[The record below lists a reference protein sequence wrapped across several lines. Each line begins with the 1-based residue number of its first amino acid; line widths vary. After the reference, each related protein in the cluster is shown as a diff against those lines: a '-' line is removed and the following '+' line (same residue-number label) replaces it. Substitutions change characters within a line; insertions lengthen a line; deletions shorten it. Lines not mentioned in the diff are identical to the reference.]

1 MTETT
6 KTKTGRLNAYFKNIK
21 STFRLKNC
29 INYMVV
35 AALGI
40 LFAVLS
46 LTDNL
51 QRSDQ
56 LLLEKIAYSIILAL
70 SLNLVVGFLGELSL
84 GHAAFMG
91 LGAYI
96 GCYMQ
101 HYVYTGLTAASP
113 FASLLLTMLVGGL
126 VAAVFGF
133 IVGLPALR
141 LKGDYLAIVTL
152 AFGEIVKTVFQNS
165 DTFGGAIGL
174 QVQRYPL
181 KYLFIVGFAMVLV
194 TMFVIQNLVK
204 SKQGR
209 AITAIRDDEIAARA
223 MGVNV
228 TYYKLTV
235 FVIAAFFAGIAGVLF
250 GNSQNVFRSNTF
262 DYNYSINILVMVVLG
277 GMGSIN
283 GSIVAAALVSWIN
296 TVLSK
301 YLSGDLAALQN
312 VIYALVL
319 IGIVI
324 FKNSPKFKKLRD
336 KYNFAALGGFLSAK
350 ITAGKAGRGA
360 GKSEDARALPQEDG
374 SDDVSDEQAKTSAP
388 SAVGEIVS
396 VCKESAENA
405 EDCADGRYVLE
416 ARNLGISFGGLNAVK
431 DFNLHIKNRELYG
444 LIGPN
449 GAGKTTV
456 FNLLTG
462 VYKPTSGEFFLNGK
476 PLVGKGQAAINRA
489 GIARTFQNIRIF
501 NDMTVIRNVMV
512 GLENDPLYRCSLFS
526 GVFRTPRYYETVI
539 AMRRKAKE
547 LLRVFGLEE
556 ERNQMARNLP
566 YGKQRKL
573 EIARALATNPKLLLL
588 DEPAAGMNPYETQE
602 LMETIRLVRDKFGV
616 TILLIEH
623 DMKLVSGI
631 CDRVTV
637 LNFGVT
643 LAQGDTKEVLKAPE
657 VVRAYLGG
665 E

>member
-1 MTETT
+1 
-6 KTKTGRLNAYFKNIK
+6 
-21 STFRLKNC
+21 
-29 INYMVV
+29 MVV

-40 LFAVLS
+40 LFTVLS

-209 AITAIRDDEIAARA
+209 AITAVRDDEIAARA

-296 TVLSK
+296 TVLSR

-324 FKNSPKFKKLRD
+324 FKNSPKFKRFRD
-336 KYNFAALGGFLSAK
+336 KYNLAALGGFLSAK
-350 ITAGKAGRGA
+350 ITVGKAVRSA
-360 GKSEDARALPQEDG
+360 EKSENVRALPQEDG

-388 SAVGEIVS
+388 SAVEEIVS

-431 DFNLHIKNRELYG
+431 DFSMQIKHRELYG

-616 TILLIEH
+616 TVLLIEH